1 MRSRKR
7 RYREK
12 KPNDPRSLLVAMP
25 AAVSIIFYLMALILS
40 VRNEGSIGRFIPAI
54 GVLLLLISFFLLY
67 YGIREVKQDDFSKI
81 SRILGAVLPLIS
93 LLIWLIVFLAGLLF

>member
-12 KPNDPRSLLVAMP
+12 KPSDPRSLLAAMP
-25 AAVSIIFYLMALILS
+25 AAVSIVFYIMALILS
-40 VRNEGSIGRFIPAI
+40 VRNNGTIGRLIPSIG
-54 GVLLLLISFFLLY
+54 VVLLLISFFLLY
-67 YGIREVKQDDFSKI
+67 YGAREVKKDDFNGI
-81 SRILGAVLPLIS
+81 SRGLGVLLPLIS